1 MSESE
6 GPFLLLFFF
15 GLRITGS
22 EVGPVG
28 GGAVE
33 PPAPSTPPLP
43 PPPPPLFPPPVCCLF
58 PDLLR
63 GLFEVLDEVDL
74 PRPLVLGGYIIY

>member
-1 MSESE
+1 MSESD

-22 EVGPVG
+22 EVGPG

-33 PPAPSTPPLP
+33 FPSTPPLP
-43 PPPPPLFPPPVCCLF
+43 PPPPPPPPPVCCLF

-74 PRPLVLGGYIIY
+74 PRPLVFGGYIMY